1 MTEERNL
8 KKTCSTVLLGA
19 MVLIGF
25 DASAHA
31 AAGTEATGQPPIQV
45 FIDGKEQTYEQPP
58 VLQNDRTL
66 VPMRGIFETL
76 GAQVL
81 WNEAQSSVAA
91 SKGNT
96 RVFLQLGQ
104 RLVEKN
110 GLPVL
115 LDVAPQLINE
125 RTMVPM
131 RFVSEALGADVKWDG
146 PNNRVLITT
155 NPPIGNVSTNPAS
168 SQFPYPINTSYVTN
182 PNNRSFAMRNETR
195 YFVIHETVSKADA
208 RRQLAYFNN
217 YNASANAHVFVD
229 WNEVLQTVPVNEIGW
244 AVGKPGNYFTFHMEM
259 CHART
264 KEEFEKSW
272 EMATLYVAHWCA
284 TLNRDPNAFIKSHH
298 EIAGTYG
305 GTDHTDPDG
314 YFAEFGKTMN
324 DFRRDVAA
332 KLQQI
337 EASKQI

>member
-1 MTEERNL
+1 M
-8 KKTCSTVLLGA
+8 KKTCCTVLFSA

-31 AAGTEATGQPPIQV
+31 AAGTHAAVQPAIQV
-45 FIDGKEQTYEQPP
+45 FIDGKQQTYEQPP

-66 VPMRGIFETL
+66 VPLRGIFETL

-81 WNEAQSSVAA
+81 WNGAQSSVAA

-110 GLPVL
+110 GLPQL
-115 LDVAPQLINE
+115 LDVAPQLIND

-155 NPPIGNVSTNPAS
+155 QPQIGTVSTNTTS
-168 SQFPYPINTSYVTN
+168 SQFPYPINTSYITN
-182 PNNRSFAMRNETR
+182 PKNRSFKMRTETR
-195 YFVIHETVSKADA
+195 YLVLHETVSKADA
-208 RRQLAYFNN
+208 RSQLAYFNS
-217 YNASANAHVFVD
+217 YNAEANAHVFID

-244 AVGKPGNYFTFHMEM
+244 AVGKPANNFTFHMEM

-264 KEEFEKSW
+264 QAEFEKSW
-272 EMATLYVAHWCA
+272 EIATLYAAQWCA
-284 TLNRDPNAFIKSHH
+284 ALNRDPNAFIRSHH
-298 EIAGTYG
+298 EIAKAYG
-305 GTDHTDPDG
+305 GTDHTDPDD
-314 YFAEFGKTMN
+314 YFAEFGKTMD
-324 DFRRDVAA
+324 DFRHDVAT
-332 KLQQI
+332 KLQDI
-337 EASKQI
+337 EAAKQV